1 MFPRIFNTFV
11 LAVILAAILIA
22 PASAQYDFEGI
33 PLTVHAQGTVNGDLL
48 TFGTYGLTNPPDELQ
63 FDLPAAPA
71 YARVYTGV
79 WGGTEKYSGWADITI
94 NNLRNVKYTL
104 NGDRDRNA
112 EVYEAGHGI
121 YWIGYDA
128 TGLLKKGHNV
138 ITVTTSKNDP
148 GNKLD
153 GRVYSVFVVAVVEDP
168 AAGATQY
175 WIAEGNENLHG
186 EGWAGT
192 NPTKHEETNVT
203 FPGADVQGISRANL
217 TVFLLAGGKG
227 QPDYVQFNNRYLGT
241 PVRTANGFNVTDI
254 GDEASFNADGGAG
267 IEARYVDAET
277 FRVDSTVQPANTVR
291 FIRGIDLNGDGA
303 ITTTGD
309 SPEGEDYIHPV
320 MAILATKKDSPSST
334 IDLSLENL
342 VVSNAYNGDVA
353 TLAAEVRNYGIQP
366 KDPVT
371 VTFRV
376 NGLAVN
382 TSKVV
387 LSPGGITRVS
397 VPWDATTGT
406 FTISAEVSAPG
417 DSQPGNNEA
426 RHQVTI
432 GTPPDLFVSV
442 GSPVHKEAASGTGT
456 TKAPLSLIPV
466 IAGIGA
472 LAFFRRRGPG
482 SAVPAFV
489 LSLVLLAVSFGMI
502 APAGAVSDIQEYSLP
517 VQVAN
522 NGGSDAPSFVV
533 SVYLDGEKIADRR
546 IEDGIKAHSTK
557 TIDIPVFIA
566 PGSHDLKIVA
576 DEAGLVKDQSRS
588 NNLVQGRYEFPK

>member
-1 MFPRIFNTFV
+1 MFSRIFTDLLLAAI
-11 LAVILAAILIA
+11 LAVILIV
-22 PASAQYDFEGI
+22 PASAQFDFEGI
-33 PLTVHAQGTVNGDLL
+33 PLAVHAQGTVNGDVLL
-48 TFGTYGLTNPPDELQ
+48 FGTYGLTNPPYELQ
-63 FDLPAAPA
+63 FDLPATPA
-71 YARVYTGV
+71 YARVYTGI
-79 WGGTEKYSGWADITI
+79 WGGTEKYTGWTELTI

-104 NGDRDRNA
+104 NGDRDRNG

-121 YWIGYDA
+121 YWIGYD
-128 TGLLKKGHNV
+128 TTSLLRKGHNV
-138 ITVTTSKNDP
+138 ITVTTSKNDA

-168 AAGATQY
+168 ASGATQY

-203 FPGADVQGISRANL
+203 FPGADVRGLSRANL

-254 GDEASFNADGGAG
+254 GDEVSYNADGGTG

-277 FRVDSTVQPANTVR
+277 FRVDSSVQPVNTVR

-320 MAILATKKDSPSST
+320 MAILAIKKSSPST
-334 IDLSLENL
+334 AVDLALENL
-342 VVSNAYNGDVA
+342 VVSNAYNGDIA
-353 TLAAEVRNYGIQP
+353 TLTAEVRNYGILP
-366 KDPVT
+366 KDPVP
-371 VTFRV
+371 VTFFV
-376 NGLAVN
+376 NGQAIN
-382 TSKVV
+382 TSKAV
-387 LSPGGITRVS
+387 LSSGGITRIS

-417 DSQPGNNEA
+417 DSQPGNNAA

-432 GTPPDLFVSV
+432 GTPPDLSVSV
-442 GSPVHKEAASGTGT
+442 GAPVHKDAARAAGT

-466 IAGIGA
+466 IAGIGV
-472 LAFFRRRGPG
+472 LAFLRRRGPG
-482 SAVPAFV
+482 SALPAFV
-489 LSLVLLAVSFGMI
+489 LSLVIIAGTSGMV
-502 APAGAVSDIQEYSLP
+502 APVGAVLDIQEYSLP

-522 NGGSDAPSFVV
+522 NGGSDAPPFMV
-533 SVYLDGEKIADRR
+533 SVYLDGEKIADKRV
-546 IEDGIKAHSTK
+546 EDGIRAHSAK

-576 DEAGLVKDQSRS
+576 DEAGLVKDQYRS